1 MAAPVIVIVDD
12 NKDKENNGVILSG
25 VSAVVGIV
33 PVVFVVDYD
42 NDNEDNGI
50 ILLRMA
56 LLEPKRNWTLQL
68 FLGFSNFF
76 SPSLE
81 DKETAPKKCDA
92 LWPKMQHFCGVSK
105 EHASSH
111 WPIGRLFKYWLAFGR
126 LNVSRP
132 LT

>member
-1 MAAPVIVIVDD
+1 MAAPVIVVVDD
-12 NKDKENNGVILSG
+12 NKDKKDDGIILSG
-25 VSAVVGIV
+25 ISAVVGIV
-33 PVVFVVDYD
+33 PVVFVVDDD
-42 NDNEDNGI
+42 NNNEDDGI

-56 LLEPKRNWTLQL
+56 LLEPQKTQTLRL
-68 FLGFSNFF
+68 FLGLSKFS
-76 SPSLE
+76 SVSLE
-81 DKETAPKKCDA
+81 DKETTPQKCDA